1 MSMSSSTPR
10 KNLSSHLIWSD
21 AERDADATQKSALS
35 SVQDDPYFFDGEGD
49 DLLYG
54 TLSRRRR
61 ADGSSPGD
69 VATRRRA
76 GTMTTRARPSR
87 WRASGTARTR

>member
-69 VATRRRA
+69 V
-76 GTMTTRARPSR
+76 
-87 WRASGTARTR
+87 

>member
-1 MSMSSSTPR
+1 MHHDGAGSIRCFNVFACRLLCRHKLRRTEGCPSSRPTMSMSSSTPR

-35 SVQDDPYFFDGEGD
+35 SVQDAPYFFDGEGD

-54 TLSRRRR
+54 TLS
-61 ADGSSPGD
+61 
-69 VATRRRA
+69 
-76 GTMTTRARPSR
+76 
-87 WRASGTARTR
+87 

>member
-69 VATRRRA
+69 VSTRRRA
-76 GTMTTRARPSR
+76 GTTTTRARPSR
-87 WRASGTARTR
+87 WRVSGIARTR

>member
-54 TLSRRRR
+54 TLS
-61 ADGSSPGD
+61 
-69 VATRRRA
+69 
-76 GTMTTRARPSR
+76 
-87 WRASGTARTR
+87 